1 MKLKYRWFS
10 DRQRFTGYTP
20 TKSPCK
26 MFFSK
31 KEGNKTKL
39 KITLWYASRGKEECA
54 WKWVDTDYTV
64 ESITLKI
71 K

>member
-1 MKLKYRWFS
+1 
-10 DRQRFTGYTP
+10 
-20 TKSPCK
+20 

-39 KITLWYASRGKEECA
+39 KITLWYASRGKKECA